1 MQNTNT
7 SSLSLPGLNPSN
19 HAAAGSTSLGTT
31 AAATGETIRKKIK
44 MMTLKKRNNKQQN

>member
-19 HAAAGSTSLGTT
+19 HAAARSTSLGTT
-31 AAATGETIRKKIK
+31 AAVTGESIRK
-44 MMTLKKRNNKQQN
+44 RNKNDDIEKTKQ